1 MLRRPPRFT
10 LTDTRFPY
18 TTLFRSL
25 LCCVI
30 CEWGSEDR
38 QEQGTQEC
46 FQPADEEAEVVAG
59 GGEDGV
65 GVVAV
70 AALEIVALHAV
81 LGLDVA
87 DDGLDGGAPF
97 HLSADGLGDPAHLN
111 SQPPGSMPPTSR
123 PARPP
128 RRTHT
133 SRSRE
138 DRAPAE

>member
-1 MLRRPPRFT
+1 MRISDWSSDVCSSDL
-10 LTDTRFPY
+10 
-18 TTLFRSL
+18 
-25 LCCVI
+25 
-30 CEWGSEDR
+30 EWGSEDR

-87 DDGLDGGAPF
+87 DDGLDSGAPF
-97 HLSADGLGDPAHLN
+97 QLAADGLGDPAHLT
-111 SQPPGSMPPTSR
+111 SQPICRMTPTPRPNRKRTVEGQGGWERERTGGPPK
-123 PARPP
+123 
-128 RRTHT
+128 
-133 SRSRE
+133 
-138 DRAPAE
+138 

>member
-59 GGEDGV
+59 GGEAGV

-81 LGLDVA
+81 RGLDVA
-87 DDGLDGGAPF
+87 DEGLAGGAPC
-97 HLSADGLGDPAHLN
+97 HRAADGVGAPAHLTHPHPAGMH
-111 SQPPGSMPPTSR
+111 PPPP
-123 PARPP
+123 PHP
-128 RRTHT
+128 
-133 SRSRE
+133 
-138 DRAPAE
+138 